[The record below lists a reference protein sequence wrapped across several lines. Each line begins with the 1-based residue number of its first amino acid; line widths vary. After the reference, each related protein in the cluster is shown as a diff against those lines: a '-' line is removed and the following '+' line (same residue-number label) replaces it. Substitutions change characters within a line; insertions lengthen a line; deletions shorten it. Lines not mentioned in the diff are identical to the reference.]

1 MEVGIVG
8 LGKMGLGMARRLLR
22 AGHRVAAF
30 DRKEAKLDELASEGA
45 ISAYTLESL
54 AVSLSS
60 PRTLWCMVPAGKP
73 VDDVISALQP
83 VLSADDIIVD
93 GGNSYYRDSMRRA
106 RDLEARDILFVD
118 VGVSG
123 GVWGNSEGYCLMA
136 GGKKEAY
143 DRIAPLLRTLAP
155 APDQG
160 FAYVGPSGAGHFVK
174 MVHNAIEY
182 GMMEAYAEGFE
193 LMSEKT
199 EFGLDL
205 AQIAGL
211 WQHGGVIRSWLLELA
226 HAALEDD
233 PGLSQLQAYVDDS
246 GEGRWSVQES
256 IEMGVPMPVV
266 ALALQARFRSRQDQ
280 PFAGRMLAA
289 MRQQFGG
296 HAVRR
301 TE

>member
-1 MEVGIVG
+1 MEIGIVG

-22 AGHRVAAF
+22 AGHHVAAF
-30 DRKEAKLDELASEGA
+30 DRTKAKVDELAGEGA
-45 ISAYTLESL
+45 IPAYTLESL
-54 AVSLSS
+54 ADSLSS
-60 PRTLWCMVPAGKP
+60 PRTIWCMVPAGGP
-73 VDDVISALQP
+73 VDEVISALQP
-83 VLSADDIIVD
+83 VLSTDDIVVD
-93 GGNSYYRDSMRRA
+93 GGNSYYRDSLRRA
-106 RDLEARDILFVD
+106 SDLEARGIHFVD

-123 GVWGNSEGYCLMA
+123 GVWGESEGYCLMA
-136 GGKKEAY
+136 GGKREAY
-143 DRIAPLLRTLAP
+143 SRLEPLLRSLAP

-160 FAYVGPSGAGHFVK
+160 LAHVGPSGAGHFVK

-205 AQIAGL
+205 GQIAGL
-211 WQHGGVIRSWLLELA
+211 WQQGGVIRSWLLELA
-226 HAALEDD
+226 HTALEDD
-233 PGLSQLQAYVDDS
+233 PNLSQLQSYVDDS

-266 ALALQARFRSRQDQ
+266 ALALQTRFRSRQDQ

-289 MRQQFGG
+289 MRQKFGG
-296 HAVRR
+296 HAVRQ
-301 TE
+301 TQ

>member
-22 AGHRVAAF
+22 ASHRVAVF
-30 DRKEAKLDELASEGA
+30 DRKAVMVDDLVSEGA
-45 ISAYTLESL
+45 LPTYTLESL
-54 AVSLSS
+54 AESLST
-60 PRTLWCMVPAGKP
+60 PRTIWCMVPAGAP
-73 VDDVISALQP
+73 VDEVISTLKP
-83 VLSADDIIVD
+83 VLSTDDIVVD
-93 GGNSYYRDSMRRA
+93 GGNSYYRDSIRRS
-106 RDLEARDILFVD
+106 RDLEARGILLVD

-123 GVWGNSEGYCLMA
+123 GVWGLAEGYCLMA

-143 DRIAPLLRTLAP
+143 DRLEPLLRSLAP

-160 FAYVGPSGAGHFVK
+160 FAHVGPSGAGHFVK

-199 EFGLDL
+199 AFGLDL

-226 HAALEDD
+226 HNALADD

-256 IEMGVPMPVV
+256 LEMGVPMPVV

-280 PFAGRMLAA
+280 PFGGRMLAA

-296 HAVRR
+296 HAVRQK
-301 TE
+301 E